1 MVPTVAFPPA
11 TPPADHVT
19 DVFVEL
25 ETVAENWKVCPTVK
39 DEGAVPMA
47 IVTAGA
53 AVELVVVVFPPPP
66 QPTSAISRLK
76 LIAQTHADGRKPE
89 YIDLTSIKPDF
100 LSGSFSIAVSWR

>member
-39 DEGAVPMA
+39 DEGAVP
-47 IVTAGA
+47 IVIATAGVG
-53 AVELVVVVFPPPP
+53 VELVVVVV
-66 QPTSAISRLK
+66 
-76 LIAQTHADGRKPE
+76 PE
-89 YIDLTSIKPDF
+89 E
-100 LSGSFSIAVSWR
+100 